1 MTEQQREGSAD
12 VPEDVPQSVKTD
24 PQSENVDEKG
34 SGESQESLP
43 EEQEVEPQSPSRSAV
58 GCRSARSRT

>member
-1 MTEQQREGSAD
+1 MFQKMFHM
-12 VPEDVPQSVKTD
+12 SVKTY

-58 GCRSARSRT
+58 GCRSARSST